1 MEAAPPVRHAAVPRE
16 QRAYHRRDVTQK
28 GHGGRA
34 ALRGLGDLE
43 RAVMEAVWAANRP
56 VTGREV
62 ADALVHDRTVAYT
75 TVMTVMD
82 RLAAKRV
89 LVKQRTGRAHT
100 YRAVESRDA
109 HIATLLRLVL
119 QQAADPGAAL
129 VRFVEQLPPA
139 EAARLRAAL
148 DAREGAG
155 PRGATAAADHDR
167 RGDAQDTL

>member
-1 MEAAPPVRHAAVPRE
+1 MEAAQPTGRGAAPTE
-16 QRAYHRRDVTQK
+16 PRAYQRRGVTGK
-28 GHGGRA
+28 GRGGRA
-34 ALRGLGDLE
+34 PLHGFGDLE
-43 RAVMEAVWAANRP
+43 RAVMEVVWAVNRP

-62 ADALVHDRTVAYT
+62 VDALVHERTVAYT

-129 VRFVEQLPPA
+129 VRFVQQLPPA

-148 DAREGAG
+148 DACQ
-155 PRGATAAADHDR
+155 RGASGSHACRRPGSARRR
-167 RGDAQDTL
+167 RGD